1 MSSSNTKLTLLY
13 FPPAGRAGI
22 SRLILAYAGV
32 EYDNKIV
39 EFGKLAPIKVCFV
52 LFFLYIF
59 NSETTLLLESVRP
72 SVT

>member
-52 LFFLYIF
+52 LKCADFFKY
-59 NSETTLLLESVRP
+59 ETTLLLE
-72 SVT
+72 

>member
-52 LFFLYIF
+52 HIFFIYIF
-59 NSETTLLLESVRP
+59 NSETTLLLE
-72 SVT
+72 